1 MRYGGRVLTIGLVL
15 ALVVAEPAPAAPA
28 DAPPPLPWRALG
40 PGETIR
46 VDLAQVPLV
55 DVARL
60 VSCALE
66 RNVLFDPPSLGGAP
80 VTVLGPRPI
89 GRRDLERLWHAIL
102 LEHGL
107 VSERHG
113 AFDRIRRARP

>member
-1 MRYGGRVLTIGLVL
+1 MTMML
-15 ALVVAEPAPAAPA
+15 AAAEPPPTSPAPAVPCR
-28 DAPPPLPWRALG
+28 PLG
-40 PGETIR
+40 PGDTIR
-46 VDLAQVPLV
+46 VDLAESPLV
-55 DVARL
+55 DFARL

-66 RNVLFDPPSLGGAP
+66 RNILFDPPSLGGAP

-89 GRRDLERLWHAIL
+89 GRRDLERLWHAVLID
-102 LEHGL
+102 HGL